1 MDVFSIIKT
10 IKTKTTNIKNTGEIS
25 KENESTLLKLE

>member
-1 MDVFSIIKT
+1 MKA
-10 IKTKTTNIKNTGEIS
+10 IKTKTTNIKNTGESS